1 MCITA
6 FIKKEKKKKENNN
19 LGMSRVHVL
28 VPERSFSFRFQAL
41 YGIYVYALKIQ
52 IKKTGNGGK
61 EVIRKETVMK
71 A

>member
-6 FIKKEKKKKENNN
+6 FIKKEKEERNNN

-28 VPERSFSFRFQAL
+28 LPEKSFSFRFQAS